1 MIRLAILT
9 VLVALSATAQ
19 AAPET
24 YVIDNSQTSS
34 QFSFNYLGISNQTH
48 KFDKVSGK
56 VTFDPIA
63 KTGSAEVNIDASSVN
78 TGHNLLNN
86 QLQTAAFFD
95 TVNYPSITF
104 KSSNVVLDG
113 EQASMLGELT
123 IKGVTKPVTLAIS
136 GFQCAQDPTF
146 KVESCGAN
154 ATVTVKRSDFNMGKF
169 TFLASNE
176 ITLNLAIKAVKMQ
189 TLIQL
194 ASRDPIK

>member
-1 MIRLAILT
+1 MKRLALLT
-9 VLVALSATAQ
+9 ALVAFSTSAQ

-24 YVIDNSQTSS
+24 YVIDNSQTVS
-34 QFSFNYLGISNQTH
+34 QFSLYYLGVSNQTH
-48 KFDKVSGK
+48 KFEKVSGK
-56 VTFDPIA
+56 VMFDPVT

-78 TGHNLLNN
+78 TGHSALNN

-95 TVNYPSITF
+95 TANFPSIIF
-104 KSSNVVLDG
+104 KSSKVVLDG
-113 EQASMLGELT
+113 EQSSMSGELT

-136 GFQCAQDPTF
+136 GFQCGQDPTF

-154 ATVTVKRSDFNMGKF
+154 ATVTVKRSDFNMGKY

-176 ITLNLAIKAVKMQ
+176 ITLNLDIKAVKAQ

-194 ASRDPIK
+194 ASSDPIK